1 MEGLSF
7 LDHTGD
13 IGFEIRAGT
22 IEELFRRAA
31 RGLYEI
37 LVERVPPADG
47 HEESVDLEEDAP
59 DLILRSFLSELL
71 YRFLA
76 NRTILVDWK
85 EFRIDGNRLT
95 ARGVAVPF
103 DPVRDGLK
111 TELKAVT
118 YHQLDVSRDGSGWKA
133 RIIFDV

>member
-13 IGFEIRAGT
+13 IGFDVRAGT
-22 IEELFRRAA
+22 IEALFRRAA

-37 LVERVPPADG
+37 LVERVPAADG
-47 HEESVDLEEDAP
+47 NEATVELEEDAP
-59 DLILRSFLSELL
+59 DLLLRSFLSELL

-76 NRTILVDWK
+76 GRTILVDWK
-85 EFRIDGNRLT
+85 EFRIDGHRLK
-95 ARGVAVPF
+95 ARGAAVPF

-118 YHQLDVSRDGSGWKA
+118 YHQLDVSREGSGWKA